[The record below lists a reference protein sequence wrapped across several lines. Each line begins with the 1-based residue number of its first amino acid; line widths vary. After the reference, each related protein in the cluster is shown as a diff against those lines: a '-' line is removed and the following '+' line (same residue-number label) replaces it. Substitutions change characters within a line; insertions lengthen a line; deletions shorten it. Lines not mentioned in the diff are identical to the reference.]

1 MSLVLLIPGVG
12 MGAGGVPVEFR
23 GTLGT
28 AGYDFMEI
36 FPDTVIFPDDVI
48 FPDGILGGRGSRRAP
63 GSGTRATT
71 ASAGAGTR
79 GTSSSAGAST
89 RGSAAAAGVGSGRG

>member
-1 MSLVLLIPGVG
+1 VTLVLLIPGVG
-12 MGAGGVPVEFR
+12 MGGGGVPVEFR

-36 FPDTVIFPDDVI
+36 FPDTIIFPDDVI
-48 FPDGILGGRGSRRAP
+48 FPDGILGARGSRRNP
-63 GSGTRATT
+63 GSGTRATP

-89 RGSAAAAGVGSGRG
+89 RGSAAAAGVGSGRS